1 MAIFQ
6 RRGAAQRAAGMDL
19 PPDRAVGD
27 IHRHDVAHARAG
39 EQLVAQDADA
49 AAEQGATIALGRKA
63 GLPQLLAGVGIHRDD
78 MGAGVDHEQLAAGH
92 DGRGGKARLGRA
104 AFDRC
109 GPCLLRRCAQRQMT
123 HRLGRIAARLRP
135 LVIGVGFGQGD
146 GHVSQGRIDFDPLL
160 VGQDRGAVADHRGL
174 GAALL
179 AADHAAARQH
189 RNQGDGGQGT
199 AHRAEFCD
207 AVLSHALAYP
217 CTGSAGVSTASIPNS
232 PAICRARERIDWGTF
247 SSLAMA
253 ANIGPASS
261 GLRIF
266 I

>member
-6 RRGAAQRAAGMDL
+6 RRGAAQRAAGMNL
-19 PPDRAVGD
+19 PPDRAIGD
-27 IHRHDVAHARAG
+27 VHRHDVAHAGAG

-49 AAEQGATIALGRKA
+49 AAEQGAAIAFGRKA
-63 GLPQLLAGVGIHRDD
+63 GLPQLLAS
-78 MGAGVDHEQLAAGH
+78 
-92 DGRGGKARLGRA
+92 A

-109 GPCLLRRCAQRQMT
+109 SPGLLRRCAQRQMA

-135 LVIGVGFGQGD
+135 LVIGIGFGQGD
-146 GHVSQGRIDFDPLL
+146 GHVGQGRIDFDPLF
-160 VGQDRGAVADHRGL
+160 VRQDRGAVADHRGL

-179 AADHAAARQH
+179 AADHPAARQH

-199 AHRAEFCD
+199 AHRAEFRD